1 MGSKTRQTRGK
12 AVKRALTTLP
22 TILSKRAEVLQL
34 LRHSL
39 TLISRKRVLT
49 PETVTR
55 KSKPID
61 DTLRMVEDFLQNDV
75 NLWAMP
81 GKKDGKAGIGLKKKT
96 GKD

>member
-1 MGSKTRQTRGK
+1 M
-12 AVKRALTTLP
+12 KRALTTLP
-22 TILSKRAEVLQL
+22 TILSKRAEVLQS

-96 GKD
+96 GN